1 MKFLCGAC
9 DKPMILEKVEGPDQ
23 GSLSIVFHCPQCAH
37 RIALLTNPLETQLV
51 KALNVK
57 IGGEPVAPTDPLH
70 FTRSSL
76 TRRREEAFLTGDI
89 VEVVEGAKV
98 PGGCPFAGAV
108 RGGEGKEPVWTETAE
123 QRLQR
128 IPGFVRPWAKKAIEG
143 FATEK
148 GYGTITEAVMDEAR
162 GRIGM

>member
-1 MKFLCGAC
+1 MKCLCVAC
-9 DKPMILEKVEGPDQ
+9 DKPMKLEEVEGPDQ

-51 KALNVK
+51 KALDVK
-57 IGGEPVAPTDPLH
+57 IGAGSAAPAEPLA

-76 TRRREEAFLTGDI
+76 ARKREEAFLTDEMGET
-89 VEVVEGAKV
+89 VEAAEE
-98 PGGCPFAGAV
+98 PGGCPFAAV
-108 RGGEGKEPVWTETAE
+108 VREAEGKELVWTEAAE

>member
-1 MKFLCGAC
+1 MKFLCVAC
-9 DKPMILEKVEGPDQ
+9 DKPMNLEEVEGPDQ

-57 IGGEPVAPTDPLH
+57 IGAEPVAPTEPLH

-76 TRRREEAFLTGDI
+76 ARRREEAFLTGDI
-89 VEVVEGAKV
+89 VEVVEGAKG
-98 PGGCPFAGAV
+98 PGGCPFAGVV
-108 RGGEGKEPVWTETAE
+108 RGGEGKEPVWTEAAE
-123 QRLQR
+123 QRLQQ

-148 GYGTITEAVMDEAR
+148 GHGTITEAVMDEAR